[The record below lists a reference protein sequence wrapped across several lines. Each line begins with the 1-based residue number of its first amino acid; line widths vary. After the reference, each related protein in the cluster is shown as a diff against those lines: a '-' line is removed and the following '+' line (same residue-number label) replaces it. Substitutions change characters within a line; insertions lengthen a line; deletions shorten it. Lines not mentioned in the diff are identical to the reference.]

1 MLITLQSRFF
11 CISAACSLICLSF
24 SYNSLIHCLHHLHLP
39 CTLSIDSVM
48 SSCVVH
54 VPLAAMVRFH
64 GSVVAEWPCVGSA
77 NSVTH
82 STILG
87 RYVQSNTLRLLS
99 SNFIPFIS
107 FVFFTTSRFASGRSL
122 PHFLP
127 SFSLR
132 PHRTYCL
139 PFFLCL
145 LLSFI
150 LTKTLYIQF
159 LNELLFFFCG
169 IILNFFLHEYFRRFS
184 AIQQV
189 RFTISAVWIFFREI
203 LISTLLFI

>member
-1 MLITLQSRFF
+1 MWANRLTFRNLFPSSLPLSTPSLHPFFRILITYFPYSSSLFLCNPHLSVLITLQSRFF

-54 VPLAAMVRFH
+54 VPLAAMARFH

-107 FVFFTTSRFASGRSL
+107 FVFFTASRFVPGRSL

-132 PHRTYCL
+132 LHLTSYCL
-139 PFFLCL
+139 SFFLCL
-145 LLSFI
+145 LL
-150 LTKTLYIQF
+150 
-159 LNELLFFFCG
+159 
-169 IILNFFLHEYFRRFS
+169 
-184 AIQQV
+184 
-189 RFTISAVWIFFREI
+189 
-203 LISTLLFI
+203 